1 MDSQGNICEHLNE
14 IIDHIQGDII
24 CTDCGLVLSA
34 FYVSN
39 YNCTLESEKSNEYV
53 LEVLARLNLPKYFA
67 MDIEKNLDRL
77 TEKEKKKEN
86 TMAFVIYKTLND
98 LGCGVTL
105 KEINSVTGFTD
116 SQIYNKQAS
125 NETVIIDPHN
135 SVEKYCAL
143 IGLPKQ
149 SVAVIKGNISL
160 NKTGHNPLTIIG
172 SAIYNYCKEKKI
184 PITLD
189 KIAKTLNISP
199 ISIRRFSKL
208 KP

>member
-1 MDSQGNICEHLNE
+1 MDSQGNICKHLNE

-39 YNCTLESEKSNEYV
+39 YNCTFESEKSNEYV
-53 LEVLARLNLPKYFA
+53 LEILARLNLPKYFGV
-67 MDIEKNLDRL
+67 DIEKNLDRL
-77 TEKEKKKEN
+77 TEKEKSQES

-105 KEINSVTGFTD
+105 KDINSVTGFTD
-116 SQIYNKQAS
+116 SQIYNKQGS
-125 NETVIIDPHN
+125 NETVIIDPYN

-143 IGLPKQ
+143 LCLTKQ
-149 SVAVIKGNISL
+149 SIAVIKGNISL
-160 NKTGHNPLTIIG
+160 NKTGHNPSTIIG
-172 SAIYNYCKEKKI
+172 SAIFKYCKDKKLA
-184 PITLD
+184 ITLD
-189 KIAKTLNISP
+189 KIARTLNISP

-208 KP
+208 ET